1 MPCENCGST
10 QLKYIHELSLH
21 ECVDCGLLAVSR
33 ILTIRGVK
41 LVDQS
46 SRDFAPLDILLN
58 EFNLQEYRNDIIK
71 NYNTLKVALV
81 LNRVDEITAFVAITY
96 CTLLQTN
103 AEYNIHKICAFMGVN
118 RNKMFKVSKKINKH
132 FRRVGILEIDKGA
145 ALLCWRPNYPDIKE
159 LTDEGKI
166 FLDSL
171 GSNYTI
177 TRSIMAAILYEYSD
191 LTQAQVCYK
200 MGVSLPRLKR
210 HLTVIRNGKKEEE

>member
-1 MPCENCGST
+1 MPCENCNGT
-10 QLKYIHELSLH
+10 NLKYVREINLH
-21 ECVDCGLLAVSR
+21 ECKDCGLLAVSR
-33 ILTIRGVK
+33 ILTIRGEK
-41 LVDQS
+41 TQNLVPVI

-81 LNRVDEITAFVAITY
+81 LNRVDEITAFCAVTY
-96 CTLLQTN
+96 YTLSQSN

-118 RNKMFKVSKKINKH
+118 KNKMFRINKRIKQH
-132 FRRVGILEIDKGA
+132 YHKVGVLGKEKYRIGM
-145 ALLCWRPNYPDIKE
+145 PNITE
-159 LTDEGKI
+159 LSEEGKL

-191 LTQAQVCYK
+191 LTQAQVCEK

-210 HLTVIRNGKKEEE
+210 HLTVIRNGKER